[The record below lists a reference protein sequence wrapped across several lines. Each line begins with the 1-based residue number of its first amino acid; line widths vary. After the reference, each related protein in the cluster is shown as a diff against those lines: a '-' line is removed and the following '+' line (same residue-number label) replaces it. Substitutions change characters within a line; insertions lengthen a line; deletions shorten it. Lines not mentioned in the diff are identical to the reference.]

1 MTVDEALGALGET
14 TSPDYAVIILR
25 NDRGNLTA
33 APVLGVALDDTS
45 QDVSLLMGAASEEE
59 TALEDAISLGEVRDA
74 LGEVGPECAAWPLY
88 SAEASGQAEDGDLGG
103 SLVGFTVGD
112 DVEIFAFLQ
121 GPQSDWDED

>member
-1 MTVDEALGALGET
+1 MTVDEALAALGES

-33 APVLGVALDDTS
+33 APVLGVALDETNE
-45 QDVSLLMGAASEEE
+45 DVSLLIGEASEEE
-59 TALEDAISLGEVRDA
+59 NALEEAISLGEVRDA
-74 LGEVGPECAAWPLY
+74 LREAGPACAAWPLY

-103 SLVGFTVGD
+103 SLVGFTAGD